1 MMKEMDFSEL
11 SEWILEKKS
20 DVERDIL
27 QTKGKERNIRT
38 RARDE
43 NEAKILDDLCRKRW
57 KKAEMEGKVKYLSK
71 RVWYYEFD

>member
-43 NEAKILDDLCRKRW
+43 NEVKILDDLCKKIEKSRSGRK
-57 KKAEMEGKVKYLSK
+57 SK
-71 RVWYYEFD
+71 ILEQAGVVL

>member
-1 MMKEMDFSEL
+1 MKEMDFSEL

-20 DVERDIL
+20 DVDRDIL

-43 NEAKILDDLCRKRW
+43 NETEILDDLCRKRW
-57 KKAEMEGKVKYLSK
+57 KKAEAEGKVKYLSK

>member
-1 MMKEMDFSEL
+1 MKEMDFSEL
-11 SEWILEKKS
+11 SEWILEKKN

-43 NEAKILDDLCRKRW
+43 NETEILDDLCRKRW
-57 KKAEMEGKVKYLSK
+57 KKAEAEGKVKYLSK

>member
-43 NEAKILDDLCRKRW
+43 NEVKILDDLCKKIEKSRSGRKS
-57 KKAEMEGKVKYLSK
+57 KYLSK

>member
-1 MMKEMDFSEL
+1 MKEMDFSEL

-43 NEAKILDDLCRKRW
+43 NETEILDDLCRKRW
-57 KKAEMEGKVKYLSK
+57 KKAETEGKVKYLSK

>member
-1 MMKEMDFSEL
+1 MKEMDFSEL

-43 NEAKILDDLCRKRW
+43 NETEILDDLCRKRW
-57 KKAEMEGKVKYLSK
+57 KKAEAEGKVKYLSK

>member
-1 MMKEMDFSEL
+1 MKKMDFSEL

-27 QTKGKERNIRT
+27 RTKGEERNIRT
-38 RARDE
+38 RVRDE
-43 NEAKILDDLCRKRW
+43 NEVKILDDLCRKRW

>member
-1 MMKEMDFSEL
+1 MKEMDFSEL

-27 QTKGKERNIRT
+27 QTKEKERNIRT

-43 NEAKILDDLCRKRW
+43 NETKILDDLCRKRW
-57 KKAEMEGKVKYLSK
+57 KKAEAEGKVKYLSK

>member
-1 MMKEMDFSEL
+1 MKKMDFSEL

-43 NEAKILDDLCRKRW
+43 NETEILDDLCRKRW
-57 KKAEMEGKVKYLSK
+57 KKAEAEGKVKYLSK